1 MQTLEGAAPSSFDM
15 EILKDHEMTIVGE
28 ASPAFAIFH
37 IRSCAFC
44 RC

>member
-28 ASPAFAIFH
+28 ASPLLPFFI
-37 IRSCAFC
+37 
-44 RC
+44 